1 MKLVKEHILFG
12 VLDSQQTINVLQN
25 TLPNHGWRI
34 IDFEIF
40 PQSHADINLDPNSA
54 KSAKLTTFNVAGPD
68 FHTTFDYDKNTV
80 VGVASF
86 CGGVQSNMIDS
97 STLIVN
103 DLFVTQMLT
112 SPGVT
117 NSKTCYQI
125 ILEQYDISDDEQ
137 VLAIIRENSQSID

>member
-40 PQSHADINLDPNSA
+40 PQNYADINLDPNSA
-54 KSAKLTTFNVAGPD
+54 KSAKLTTFDVAGPA

-86 CGGVQSNMIDS
+86 CGGVQSNIIDS

-103 DLFVTQMLT
+103 ELYVTQMLT

-117 NSKTCYQI
+117 DSATCYQI

-137 VLAIIRENSQSID
+137 VLAIIREKSQSID